1 MKPDAIA
8 AVDCLSVR
16 LPLGRPLWAAGLKIT
31 ARDFF
36 IVRVRTASGR
46 AGYGFVKSRGVRLD
60 AIVAENLAP
69 LLIGRDP
76 RRTEALWRAMMQA
89 TVLPGRLG
97 SVLRA
102 IGCVDIALW
111 DLKAQAAGEPL
122 FRFLGGAHDC
132 ARAMAV
138 AGYYERDPDDTGPM
152 REDLAAMRAAGFGM
166 FKIAGGMLSAAR
178 EAPRLAA
185 AREAI
190 GPDAELVVDINWCWS
205 DLKTALATARDWA
218 AHDLAWIEEPFAPGM
233 SAQIRAFCA
242 QSPVRIGVGDEQGGL
257 AFFRD
262 LMASGSVD
270 VVRLDTAVAGGIT
283 PALRIIAMAEAHGL
297 PVSPHLYHEINVHL
311 AAAFDT
317 VLAVELFP
325 PGGELYQIDRF
336 LGADLRV
343 EGGNLVPS
351 DAPGLGLS
359 PDWKALAE
367 HRA

>member
-1 MKPDAIA
+1 MTDDAIA
-8 AVDCLSVR
+8 AVDCMSVR
-16 LPLGRPLWAAGLKIT
+16 LPLGRPLWAAGLEIV

-76 RRTEALWRAMMQA
+76 RRTEALWHAMMRA
-89 TVLPGRLG
+89 TVLPGRAG
-97 SVLRA
+97 AVLRA

-111 DLKAQAAGEPL
+111 DLKAQLAGEPL
-122 FRFLGGAHDC
+122 FRLLGGAKDR

-138 AGYYERDPDDTGPM
+138 TGYYEREPDETGPM
-152 REDLAAMRAAGFGM
+152 HESLAAMRASGFTM

-190 GPDAELVVDINWCWS
+190 GTGAELVVDVNWCWT
-205 DLKTALATARDWA
+205 DLKAALATARDWA
-218 AHDLAWIEEPFAPGM
+218 AFDLSWIEEPFAPG
-233 SAQIRAFCA
+233 SNAQIRAMVA

-262 LMASGSVD
+262 LMASESVD

-283 PALRIIAMAEAHGL
+283 PALRIIALAEAHGL

-311 AAAFDT
+311 ATAFET
-317 VLAVELFP
+317 VIAVELFP

-336 LGADLRV
+336 LRTETRV
-343 EGGNLVPS
+343 ENGHLVPS
-351 DAPGLGLS
+351 GEPGLGFD
-359 PDWKALAE
+359 PDWAALEA
-367 HRA
+367 HRY

>member
-1 MKPDAIA
+1 MTADAVA
-8 AVDCLSVR
+8 AVDGMTVR
-16 LPLGRPLWAAGLKIT
+16 LPLARPLWAAGLEIV

-36 IVRVRTASGR
+36 IVRVRTEAGR
-46 AGYGFVKSRGVRLD
+46 TGHGFVKSRGVRLD

-69 LLIGRDP
+69 LLIGADP

-111 DLKAQAAGEPL
+111 DVKAQAAGEPL
-122 FRFLGGAHDC
+122 FRHLGGAKER

-138 AGYYERDPDDTGPM
+138 SGYYERDPDDAGPM
-152 REDLAAMRAAGFGM
+152 REELAAQRAAGFGM

-185 AREAI
+185 ARAAI
-190 GPDAELVVDINWCWS
+190 GDGAELVVDVNWCWS

-218 AHDLAWIEEPFAPGM
+218 AHDLSWIEEPFAPGM
-233 SAQIRAFCA
+233 AAQIRAFSA

-283 PALRIIAMAEAHGL
+283 PGLRIIALAEAHGL

-317 VLAVELFP
+317 VVAVELFP
-325 PGGELYQIDRF
+325 PGGELYQIDRY
-336 LGADLRV
+336 LTTQTRV
-343 EGGNLVPS
+343 ENGHLVPS
-351 DAPGLGLS
+351 DAPGLGIE
-359 PDWKALAE
+359 PDWEALAA
-367 HRA
+367 HRI